1 MPLPPPIDVDR
12 SWEFKVR
19 FRSTLHQKKV
29 MVLLLY
35 HRPIETPEFRAAAA
49 ELLQAFPDELVTVV
63 GRAKRQLVQTPR
75 DFLVES
81 YCLPPTTIGR
91 RIFPDDDWE
100 LVFSSSQLETSSST
114 AIIEEP
120 SKSEQPQSKQHEDDV
135 VCLDAHTVVVE
146 QPENCFIQPNANI
159 CTRMLM
165 WAREAIVR
173 HRLRKK
179 QQGDSA
185 YTNESSHSLL
195 ELHCGIGT
203 FTLALA
209 PFFHRT
215 FATELNRRSVE
226 ALGRNVARTFPLPNR
241 SSFTA
246 CNFDPSNIFFTATPA
261 QVSRFSKSKRVL

>member
-1 MPLPPPIDVDR
+1 
-12 SWEFKVR
+12 
-19 FRSTLHQKKV
+19 

-35 HRPIETPEFRAAAA
+35 HRPIETPEFRAATE
-49 ELLQAFPDELVTVV
+49 ELLQAFPNELATVV

-81 YCLPPTTIGR
+81 YCLPPATIER
-91 RIFPDDDWE
+91 RVLPHDWE
-100 LVFSSSQLETSSST
+100 LVRRPSNGFQLETCLRADSSPTTIVTERS
-114 AIIEEP
+114 A
-120 SKSEQPQSKQHEDDV
+120 SKQPRNDEDV
-135 VCLDAHTVVVE
+135 VRLEAHTVVVE
-146 QPENCFIQPNANI
+146 QPENCFIQPNAHV

-165 WAREAIVR
+165 WARETIVR
-173 HRLRKK
+173 HRLRK

-185 YTNESSHSLL
+185 CYDEDSHSLL

-241 SSFTA
+241 SSCTA
-246 CNFDPSNIFFTATPA
+246 RSFDPAKIFFTATPA
-261 QVSRFSKSKRVL
+261 QVSRSMTHPRGSRHRCPHREWCLA